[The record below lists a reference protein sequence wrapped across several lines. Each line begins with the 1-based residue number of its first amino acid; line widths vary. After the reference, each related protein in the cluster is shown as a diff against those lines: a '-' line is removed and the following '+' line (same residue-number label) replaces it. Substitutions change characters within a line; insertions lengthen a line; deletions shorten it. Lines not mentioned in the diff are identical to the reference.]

1 MRRFW
6 FVPLI
11 LILSSCNYLLSKEE
25 RTQQLVSQELMAIDW
40 NDVDQ
45 YPLFEEC
52 DEIALK
58 RVQRDCFATEMLR
71 RFSTAFNDTVFMVEQ
86 SINDTLKVDFVVD
99 EDGFVTIMNIKENG
113 DLEQL
118 IPGFQSEVSRRL
130 NDLTTVAPA
139 LKRGIPV
146 SIKFRLPI
154 IVDTEN

>member
-58 RVQRDCFATEMLR
+58 RVQRDCFETEMLR